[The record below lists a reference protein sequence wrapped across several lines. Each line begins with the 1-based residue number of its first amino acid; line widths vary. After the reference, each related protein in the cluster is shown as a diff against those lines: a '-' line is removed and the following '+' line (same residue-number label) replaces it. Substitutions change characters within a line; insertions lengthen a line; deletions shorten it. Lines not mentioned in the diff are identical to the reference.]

1 MGARMHLATCD
12 LPDPGHKDAEL
23 MQSAPLYDAP
33 RMRVALFST
42 CLVDA
47 LFPDAGKA
55 TVQLLERLGQPVEF
69 PLEQTCC
76 GQMHAN
82 SGYFEPNLVRRYVDV
97 FDPYDAVVV
106 PSGSCAGAIRHQ
118 HEMVARTTGDET
130 LARQAHAVGEKTYE
144 LTQFLIDVL
153 HTEDVGAYF
162 PHRVTYH
169 PTCHSLRMLG
179 VGDRPLRLL
188 NNVRGIDLVELPRN
202 DECCGFGGTFS
213 IKNPDVSSA
222 MLADKMEAVI
232 ETGAEVLCAGDR
244 SCLMHIGGGLD
255 RIRAGVKTLHLA
267 EILASTDT
275 DTEPPR

>member
-1 MGARMHLATCD
+1 
-12 LPDPGHKDAEL
+12 
-23 MQSAPLYDAP
+23 
-33 RMRVALFST
+33 MRVALFST

-55 TVQLLERLGQPVEF
+55 TVTLLARLGQPVEF

-82 SGYFEPNLVRRYVDV
+82 SGYFEPKLVRRYADI
-97 FDPYDAVVV
+97 FEEFNAIVV

-118 HEMVARTTGDET
+118 HEMIARAARDEALADRARAVA
-130 LARQAHAVGEKTYE
+130 ARTYE
-144 LTQFLIDVL
+144 LSEFLIDVL
-153 HTEDVGAYF
+153 HTADVGAYF

-169 PTCHSLRMLG
+169 PTCHSARLLA

-188 NNVRGIDLVELPRN
+188 RNVRGIELVELPRS

-222 MLADKMEAVI
+222 MLADKMESVI

-244 SCLMHIGGGLD
+244 SCLMHIGGGLS
-255 RIRAGVKTLHLA
+255 RIRAGVRTLHLA
-267 EILASTDT
+267 EILASTDQAAH
-275 DTEPPR
+275 R

>member
-1 MGARMHLATCD
+1 M
-12 LPDPGHKDAEL
+12 
-23 MQSAPLYDAP
+23 MQ
-33 RMRVALFST
+33 RVRVALFTT

-47 LFPDAGKA
+47 LFPDAGRA
-55 TVQLLERLGQPVEF
+55 TVTILERLGQPVEF

-82 SGYFEPNLVRRYVDV
+82 SGYFEPKLVRRYVDV
-97 FDPYDAVVV
+97 FNNYDAVVV

-118 HEMVARTTGDET
+118 HAMVARATGDDALATRAET
-130 LARQAHAVGEKTYE
+130 LGSKTYE
-144 LTQFLIDVL
+144 LSEFLIDVM
-153 HTEDVGAYF
+153 HIDDVGAYF

-188 NNVRGIDLVELPRN
+188 RNVRGIELVDLPRN

-213 IKNPDVSSA
+213 IKNPDVSAA

-232 ETGAEVLCAGDR
+232 ETGAEVVCAGDR

-255 RIRAGVKTLHLA
+255 RIRAGVRTMHLA
-267 EILASTDT
+267 EILASTDGET
-275 DTEPPR
+275 AE

>member
-1 MGARMHLATCD
+1 M
-12 LPDPGHKDAEL
+12 
-23 MQSAPLYDAP
+23 MQA
-33 RMRVALFST
+33 MRVALFAT

-55 TVQLLERLGQPVEF
+55 TVQLLERLGQTVEF

-82 SGYFEPNLVRRYVDV
+82 SGYFEPKLVRRYVDT
-97 FDPYDAVVV
+97 FGEYDAIVV

-118 HEMVARTTGDET
+118 HAMIAKNAHDDPLSTR
-130 LARQAHAVGEKTYE
+130 AQATADKTFE
-144 LTQFLIDVL
+144 LSQFLIDVL
-153 HTEDVGAYF
+153 HTDDVGAYF

-169 PTCHSLRMLG
+169 PTCHSVRMLK

-188 NNVRGIDLVELPRN
+188 GNVRGIELVDLPQQ

-213 IKNPDVSSA
+213 IKNPDVSAA
-222 MLADKMEAVI
+222 MLADKMEAVMQ
-232 ETGAEVLCAGDR
+232 TGAEVLCAGDR
-244 SCLMHIGGGLD
+244 SCLMHIGGGLE

-267 EILASTDT
+267 EILAST
-275 DTEPPR
+275 EEAPA

>member
-1 MGARMHLATCD
+1 MRVPAR
-12 LPDPGHKDAEL
+12 PGRPRGQKDADL
-23 MQSAPLYDAP
+23 VQTRRVYDAP

-55 TVQLLERLGQPVEF
+55 TVTLLERLGQPLEF

-118 HEMVARTTGDET
+118 HAMVARAAGDEA
-130 LARQAHAVGEKTYE
+130 LAKRAQAVGEKTYE

-153 HTEDVGAYF
+153 HTDDVGAYF

-169 PTCHSLRMLG
+169 PTCHSLRML
-179 VGDRPLRLL
+179 
-188 NNVRGIDLVELPRN
+188 
-202 DECCGFGGTFS
+202 
-213 IKNPDVSSA
+213 
-222 MLADKMEAVI
+222 
-232 ETGAEVLCAGDR
+232 CAGDR
-244 SCLMHIGGGLD
+244 SC
-255 RIRAGVKTLHLA
+255 
-267 EILASTDT
+267 
-275 DTEPPR
+275 